1 MSIKAWLS
9 FSIPRDEEEF
19 EAAKDG
25 LKYKSLI
32 GDLED
37 YIASRMDHGELDDC
51 EFSVYEDVLS
61 KIMSLA
67 QESGVELF

>member
-25 LKYKSLI
+25 IKYKSLI
-32 GDLED
+32 SDLED
-37 YIASRMDHGELDDC
+37 YIAARMDHGDLEDG
-51 EFSVYEDVLS
+51 EFSAYEDVLS
-61 KIMSLA
+61 QIKVLA
-67 QESGVELF
+67 NEAGVELF